1 MGQNAKTRIR
11 PVITRGLNTRTLLI
25 GLIMSISLTLFSLP
39 VFSADIAAGKAKAAL
54 CVSCHGTNGIS
65 GTDMVPNLAGQKAA
79 YLAKAIGD
87 FKSGA
92 RKNGM
97 MSSVVPMIAD
107 ADIENIAAYYASLK

>member
-1 MGQNAKTRIR
+1 MNKNIFIYLMGAMFIA
-11 PVITRGLNTRTLLI
+11 
-25 GLIMSISLTLFSLP
+25 MCSFS
-39 VFSADIAAGKAKAAL
+39 FSVVAADIEAGKAKAML
-54 CVSCHGTNGIS
+54 CASCHGSNGIS
-65 GTDMVPNLAGQKAA
+65 TSESIPNLAGQKAG
-79 YLAKAIGD
+79 YIKKAIAD

>member
-1 MGQNAKTRIR
+1 MK
-11 PVITRGLNTRTLLI
+11 LKKI
-25 GLIMSISLTLFSLP
+25 GLAMGLMLSTSLTFLSLP
-39 VFSADIAAGKAKAAL
+39 VSAADIAAGKAKAAL

-65 GTDMVPNLAGQKAA
+65 GSDMVPNLAGQKAG

-107 ADIENIAAYYASLK
+107 ADIKNIAAYYASLK